1 MRGLQAI
8 LTLTLVVG
16 NVVPTTMPRRGPATE
31 PVVYASTPRP
41 RPRPAAVF
49 LTAMDAPSASQA
61 AFPRGLP
68 RLFCWVRNSTLPP
81 GTSSVTFVWEKD
93 RPHRLIDR
101 FALARSTDLYTE
113 AYETDATGT
122 PGRYRC
128 AVVVGGR
135 VVGSAAYTVTPTAAA
150 TQPPPTATAG
160 PQSGDRSRAQ
170 PVATSPRGAFA
181 IGDSVMLD
189 AAADLQSHGIS
200 VDAAV
205 SRQFDAGLDILRSLA
220 ATGRLPSAVVVDLG
234 TNGPISDASFDE
246 MKGVLRGVPRVVFV
260 TVKVPRWWEGEVNS
274 VIRAGVARWPNA
286 RRAD

>member
-1 MRGLQAI
+1 MQGLQAI

-16 NVVPTTMPRRGPATE
+16 NVVPTSMPRRGPTPE
-31 PVVYASTPRP
+31 PVVYAATPHPRP
-41 RPRPAAVF
+41 RRAAVF
-49 LTAMDAPSASQA
+49 LTAVDAPSASQA

-170 PVATSPRGAFA
+170 PVATSPRGA
-181 IGDSVMLD
+181 
-189 AAADLQSHGIS
+189 
-200 VDAAV
+200 
-205 SRQFDAGLDILRSLA
+205 
-220 ATGRLPSAVVVDLG
+220 
-234 TNGPISDASFDE
+234 
-246 MKGVLRGVPRVVFV
+246 
-260 TVKVPRWWEGEVNS
+260 
-274 VIRAGVARWPNA
+274 
-286 RRAD
+286 